1 MGNDSDW
8 RFEPANESR
17 RVTMLILTIF
27 TLGKNSEDGWTPSD
41 LSSLLGNDWGSIALI
56 IESTGGFLTADFI
69 DMIEKKN

>member
-17 RVTMLILTIF
+17 RVTMLIPIIF

-41 LSSLLGNDWGSIALI
+41 LRFLLGNDWGSIALI
-56 IESTGGFLTADFI
+56 IESIGGLLTADFR